1 MAVSKDNLDTEPATA
16 TKLHRGFVQPDN
28 SCLFAAVSFLCQ
40 GITGPRDLKAASRK
54 LREICDRHGILLIAD
69 EVITGFGR
77 TGAWSGSRLWGVQ
90 PDMMCTAKAITSG
103 YFPLG
108 AALIN
113 ERIAT
118 AFESDSSGKAAIG
131 HGYTYSGHPVG
142 AAAALAAIAETRRL
156 DVVTN
161 AAARG
166 TQLYDGMVSLAGR
179 YPVVGD
185 VRGGHGLMTAMEL
198 VADRETKAPIDGKLA
213 IKMQKA
219 AYQAGALIRVSG
231 PNVILSPSLVI
242 EEADIDIALN
252 AVEEGLKAI
261 S

>member
-1 MAVSKDNLDTEPATA
+1 MTE
-16 TKLHRGFVQPDN
+16 
-28 SCLFAAVSFLCQ
+28 
-40 GITGPRDLKAASRK
+40 
-54 LREICDRHGILLIAD
+54 
-69 EVITGFGR
+69 
-77 TGAWSGSRLWGVQ
+77 W
-90 PDMMCTAKAITSG
+90 
-103 YFPLG
+103 
-108 AALIN
+108 
-113 ERIAT
+113 
-118 AFESDSSGKAAIG
+118 
-131 HGYTYSGHPVG
+131 
-142 AAAALAAIAETRRL
+142 
-156 DVVTN
+156 
-161 AAARG
+161 
-166 TQLYDGMVSLAGR
+166 VSLAAQ

>member
-1 MAVSKDNLDTEPATA
+1 
-16 TKLHRGFVQPDN
+16 
-28 SCLFAAVSFLCQ
+28 
-40 GITGPRDLKAASRK
+40 
-54 LREICDRHGILLIAD
+54 
-69 EVITGFGR
+69 
-77 TGAWSGSRLWGVQ
+77 
-90 PDMMCTAKAITSG
+90 
-103 YFPLG
+103 
-108 AALIN
+108 
-113 ERIAT
+113 
-118 AFESDSSGKAAIG
+118 
-131 HGYTYSGHPVG
+131 
-142 AAAALAAIAETRRL
+142 
-156 DVVTN
+156 
-161 AAARG
+161 
-166 TQLYDGMVSLAGR
+166 MVSLAGQ

-198 VADRETKAPIDGKLA
+198 VADQETKAPIDGKLA